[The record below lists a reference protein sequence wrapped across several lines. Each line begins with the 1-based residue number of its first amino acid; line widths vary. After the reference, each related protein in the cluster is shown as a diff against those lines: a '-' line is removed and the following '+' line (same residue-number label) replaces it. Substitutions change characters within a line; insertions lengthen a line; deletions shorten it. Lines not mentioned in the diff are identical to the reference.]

1 MRVLLVCDDYP
12 PAGFGGGIVM
22 ALSIFNGLKAMGYPV
37 QVVCTS
43 PRNGAG
49 RKQEG
54 VYPVLT
60 PKHVWMGEEPA
71 GITEGYLT
79 KDMATLNGILRSFR
93 PTVIF
98 FMHLWGLLTETIQ
111 WIDDLPLPK
120 VYRLGDEWPRLHYF
134 KRRPNAAPLTAN
146 GVIANNLDLLQRSDI
161 WFQSSGLRRC
171 IRNGVDLRIFT
182 YQTPRLIRE
191 PGDRPKR
198 LLVSGRMVPHKGIH
212 IAVEVLRE
220 LLRLDSPGWSL
231 TLAGPWPKTN
241 YEKAVRRQAAGLP
254 VRITGLLSQPEL
266 ARALHD
272 HDIFLFTSPERDRT
286 RTIEGCPSALLEA
299 WACGIPV
306 VARQTVGQK
315 ELLREG
321 SNCLSTHSD
330 DPSEY
335 AGRVLALSQR
345 TDLIRRLSS
354 ESVFMVK
361 KRYDRRHMIAN
372 IAGFVR
378 DCCRDH
384 PDVERRIRIQ
394 RARL

>member
-12 PAGFGGGIVM
+12 PSGFGGGIVM
-22 ALSIFNGLKAMGYPV
+22 ALSIFNGLKEIGYPV

-43 PRNGAG
+43 PQKGSG
-49 RKQEG
+49 KKQDG
-54 VYPVLT
+54 VDRILT
-60 PKHVWMGEEPA
+60 PKHVWMGEESS
-71 GITEGYLT
+71 GITRDLLT
-79 KDMATLNGILRSFR
+79 KDVTNLKKILQSFK

-98 FMHLWGLLTETIQ
+98 FMHLWGLLTETIR

-146 GVIANNLDLLQRSDI
+146 GVIANNLDLLQRSSN
-161 WFQSSGLRRC
+161 WFTSSGLRRC

-182 YQTPRLIRE
+182 YQTPRLVRE
-191 PGDRPKR
+191 PEDRPKR

-212 IAVEVLRE
+212 IAVEILRE
-220 LLRLDSPGWSL
+220 LLEVDSPGWSL
-231 TLAGPWPKTN
+231 TLAGPWPKTD
-241 YEKAVRRQAAGLP
+241 YEKAIRRQTAGLP
-254 VRITGLLSQPEL
+254 VRITGLLSQSEL

-272 HDIFLFTSPERDRT
+272 HDIYLFTSPERDRT

-299 WACGIPV
+299 WACGITV
-306 VARQTVGQK
+306 VARQTAGQQ
-315 ELLREG
+315 ELLRQG

-335 AGRVLALSQR
+335 AERVLTLSQR
-345 TDLIRRLSS
+345 TDLVRRLSS
-354 ESVFMVK
+354 GAFSMVK
-361 KRYDRRHMIAN
+361 KRYDRRHMISN
-372 IAGFVR
+372 ISGFIR

-384 PDVERRIRIQ
+384 PDVE
-394 RARL
+394 